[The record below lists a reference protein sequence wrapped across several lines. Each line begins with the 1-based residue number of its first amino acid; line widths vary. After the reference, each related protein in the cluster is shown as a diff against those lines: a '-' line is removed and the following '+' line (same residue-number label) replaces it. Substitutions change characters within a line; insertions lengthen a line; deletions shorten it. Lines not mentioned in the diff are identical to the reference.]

1 MKQKNIFSTACHT
14 LTAVRA
20 SLTAI
25 VMLLTAAVDIARADE
40 WPAYISDVKLIGGTE
55 ATTNSLKNTYGKLG
69 WKVIDYNLNL
79 NCKSG
84 SDYIYLLYK
93 TTSGNNIDGGYIT
106 DFYISDH
113 SGASSLPETV
123 TFNNKE
129 YTLCPYTGDDH
140 FESIKGD
147 LNSYAGGSDIHLYY
161 TKANFT
167 DKRVVAAITFDASSA
182 NAIPWNG
189 NGTTA
194 ADLNKGCGISSAYIY
209 MHLTTATKTNRP
221 KTDPVMKSGL
231 VYNGQAQQLIMTAAT
246 IESGEMC
253 YLVGTSGTFTTNVS
267 SITAKDAGR
276 HTVSYYASENQ
287 YGDASATHSQAV
299 SIGKSPNNGLAVTI
313 ASIIDKGATPSP
325 TLIGTNLSTGT
336 ATFLYATS
344 ASGSYSA
351 TVPTAPGSYWVKATI
366 AADNNCDA
374 FTTQAVNFRIMP
386 WQGSG
391 TAASPYLIKTTDDL
405 RQLATDA
412 NGGNKY
418 DGTYFRLENDLD
430 FQPTS
435 AWDDLTND
443 ENNFTAIGNFY
454 GHFNGG
460 SHTISGIRIYKGNTI
475 TQGLFSVI
483 GEGGEVSNLTL
494 TNTRIVGGSESG
506 GIVGHNWSGTISN
519 CHVTATVDIHAM
531 NSTNNSCSMHGGI
544 VGENS
549 TKDKSNIVGTVSGC
563 TSAAQLTTAE
573 GITCSDFGGIAGF
586 NYYGKLTGNVAIG
599 VIVAECVDSRHGAIV
614 GRNSYATLTNNYYR
628 NCNVEGC
635 NGSDT
640 NGAMPL
646 CSLTLGDGISATTT
660 STTFTVTSGSTT
672 VSYYYPGTVFT
683 LSGGL
688 DALANPAPGYR
699 KGYVTT
705 AGTVSYNAANG
716 TYTLTLQGDATVSTT
731 NRFPIDWADE
741 ATGSDADN
749 AYMIYNAEQ
758 LDLVAQRVNNS
769 STWAVFGSKY
779 YRLMSDIDYVGQE
792 NSYTAIGTSSYP
804 FSGHF
809 DGGSHAV
816 SYININQPDKDYQGL
831 FGYIGQGGEVKNFVV
846 NDARIIGKDYM
857 GCIAGYNNG
866 GTLANNY
873 YFNCVSGKDES
884 SLHSS
889 TGIGIGCNGADITDS
904 DGALPVFGITVGH
917 TNIAVDASHTAV
929 INERSYYK
937 AGTTITLGGQPDG
950 TTINKYYD
958 YTLNGTALSGNTF
971 NMPVG
976 DATISFSSTP
986 TTLTAV
992 AVASGITATPS
1003 PLKSD
1008 GTHNYYMPGTT
1019 ITLSGGTPA
1028 TPAPDGYFY
1037 PYTVNGVI
1045 ISGNTFE
1052 VPSIEEGV
1060 GVGVIVGASSEP
1072 ILDTPNR
1079 FITAG
1084 DWNEDANWQDGTV
1097 PAAGSNVIICAP
1109 VTVPASYVADAGEV
1123 MVMNNATITV
1133 EDGGE
1138 LMLASSGVTV
1148 SMEKT
1153 ITKGGGDSGYHS
1165 IASPVTGSINASD
1178 VANMTEGE
1186 GYRLCSFNLY
1196 PDAYDWIFH
1205 EDGTFSIQDLWPAA
1219 TTLENG
1225 KGYAYANQN
1234 DVTLT
1239 FTGTVR
1245 PTSSPVTVPLENLNI
1260 NGKEYE
1266 GWNLVGNPFP
1276 CSAYIV
1282 CDGPVYRMDGE
1293 GKSFVETESHVLA
1306 PMEAVLLKAAEG
1318 EQEVTFF
1325 PDLDTARPLLV
1336 LKDNQDNSEAIEAA
1350 AKKNKQYDVLMQG
1363 RTLYK
1368 DGRINVL
1375 CLPFDIES
1383 IDGTPLEGAE
1393 IYEINS
1399 SNIYTDNSR
1408 FVLAFQKV
1416 DQLNNTGEVDKYLKA
1431 GIPSLVRWSPTEK
1444 DENPNDLE
1452 IVNPFFRNVVINSLQ
1467 PNTVITGSDGC
1478 DVFEND
1484 NVGGKEEPGTVSF
1497 VGTFSPV
1504 TFTTDDYDAVFV
1516 DEGTTIGA
1524 CRGYFKFNGL
1534 RQLTEQYGRA
1544 FAGLNNSHGELAN
1557 DIASLFSEAYFYEE
1571 VQVDSLYVFSAN
1583 DIGVILYSSYV
1594 PMGDVNGDD
1603 NVTPADAIMILYRYF
1618 GVKQNGF
1625 LWRVA
1630 DLNGDS
1636 HITPADA
1643 IETLYRYFGDGSSN
1657 SRTTRTATGNS
1668 SDPE

>member
-1 MKQKNIFSTACHT
+1 MKQKNIFGRVNRS
-14 LTAVRA
+14 LTAVRCA
-20 SLTAI
+20 LTAI
-25 VMLLTAAVDIARADE
+25 VMLLTAAVDIARADN
-40 WPAYISDVKLIGGTE
+40 WPEYISDVMLIGGSESTVS
-55 ATTNSLKNTYGKLG
+55 TLKGEYRAEG
-69 WKVIDYNLNL
+69 WTVIDYNLNEG
-79 NCKSG
+79 CQSG
-84 SDYIYLLYK
+84 SDYIFLLYK
-93 TTSGNNIDGGYIT
+93 TASLNSTNGGYIT
-106 DFYISDH
+106 NFYISDYEDV
-113 SGASSLPETV
+113 ATLPENV
-123 TFNNKE
+123 NFSYKN
-129 YTLCPYTGDDH
+129 YSLCPYVGDSE
-140 FESIKGD
+140 FLESKGD
-147 LNSYAGGSDIHLYY
+147 LNRGAGRKSAYIHLYY
-161 TKANFT
+161 TKANFD
-167 DKRVVAAITFDASSA
+167 DKRAVTAITFDASSE
-182 NAIPWNG
+182 NALPWNG
-189 NGTTA
+189 DGTTA
-194 ADLNKGCGISSAYIY
+194 ADLNKGGGSSSDYIY

-253 YLVGTSGTFTTNVS
+253 YLVGTSGPFTTNVS

-599 VIVAECVDSRHGAIV
+599 VSVAECVDSRHGAIV

-749 AYMIYNAEQ
+749 AYLIYNAEQ

-779 YRLMSDIDYVGQE
+779 YRLMSDIGCDRTQE
-792 NSYTAIGTSSYP
+792 NNYTAIGTGSNP
-804 FSGHF
+804 FRGHF
-809 DGGSHAV
+809 DGDSHAV
-816 SYININQPDKDYQGL
+816 SFININKPSQDYQGL
-831 FGYIGQGGEVKNFVV
+831 FGCIGQGGEVRNVIV
-846 NDARIIGKDYM
+846 DHASVTGSNHVGY
-857 GCIAGYNNG
+857 IAGCNNG

-873 YFNCVSGKDES
+873 YDDCQ
-884 SLHSS
+884 
-889 TGIGIGCNGADITDS
+889 IGTATIPFGTPVPKGCDGADISDN
-904 DGALPVFGITVGH
+904 DGAMEVFNLIFYSSYITIETSPTV
-917 TNIAVDASHTAV
+917 TISYLN
-929 INERSYYK
+929 YYK
-937 AGTTITLGGQPDG
+937 KGLLITLSGQPA
-950 TTINKYYD
+950 NAPVNEYYG
-958 YTLNGTALSGNTF
+958 YTLNAVPIDGNCF
-971 NMPVG
+971 
-976 DATISFSSTP
+976 TISGSGIINFSSTP
-986 TTLTAV
+986 IQLTEV
-992 AVASGITATPS
+992 VLASGISANPS
-1003 PLKSD
+1003 PLKTD
-1008 GTHNYYMPGTT
+1008 ETHRYYMPGTT
-1019 ITLSGGTPA
+1019 IKLSGGLPA
-1028 TPAPDGYFY
+1028 TQAPEGCIY
-1037 PYTVNGVI
+1037 PYTVNDKI
-1045 ISGNTFE
+1045 ISGNTFV
-1052 VPSIEEGV
+1052 VPSFEVSSKVKV
-1060 GVGVIVGASSEP
+1060 GVSSTL
-1072 ILDTPNR
+1072 IFVSPNA
-1079 FITAG
+1079 FITEG
-1084 DWNEDANWQDGTV
+1084 NWDDGENWNGGKV
-1097 PAAGSNVIICAP
+1097 PAAGSDVFICAD
-1109 VTVPASYVADAGEV
+1109 VTVPAGYLADAGKV
-1123 MVMNNATITV
+1123 TVFNDATITV
-1133 EDGGE
+1133 EDSGQ
-1138 LMLASSGVTV
+1138 LKLTNSGVTV
-1148 SMEKT
+1148 NMKKT
-1153 ITKGGGDSGYHS
+1153 ITHSDMTTGFYS

-1178 VANMTEGE
+1178 VANMAEGE
-1186 GYRLCSFNLY
+1186 HRLCSFTFLADLNDIIFSEYAFIY
-1196 PDAYDWIFH
+1196 PAV
-1205 EDGTFSIQDLWPAA
+1205 WPDA

-1225 KGYAYANQN
+1225 KGYAYASEN

-1245 PTSSPVTVPLENLNI
+1245 STGSPVTVALENLNEE
-1260 NGKEYE
+1260 GKDNE
-1266 GWNLVGNPFP
+1266 GYNLVGNPFP
-1276 CSAYIV
+1276 CAAYLV
-1282 CDGPVYRMDGE
+1282 CDGPVYRLNAEGCSYGE
-1293 GKSFVETESHVLA
+1293 TTSLVLA
-1306 PMEAVLLKAAEG
+1306 PMESVFVRAAKG
-1318 EQEVTFF
+1318 EQEVTFN
-1325 PDLDTARPLLV
+1325 PTVNPLLV
-1336 LKDNQDNSEAIEAA
+1336 LKDRADNTAAIAA
-1350 AKKNKQYDVLMQG
+1350 ADDSRPHDVLLQG
-1363 RTLYK
+1363 LTLYK
-1368 DGRINVL
+1368 DGRINTL
-1375 CLPFDIES
+1375 CLPFDIEN

-1504 TFTTDDYDAVFV
+1504 TFTTDDYDVVFV

-1534 RQLTEQYGRA
+1534 RQLTEQYDFA
-1544 FAGLNNSHGELAN
+1544 FAGLKNSHGELAN

-1603 NVTPADAIMILYRYF
+1603 NVTPADAIMILYHYF
-1618 GVKQNGF
+1618 GVKQKGF

>member
-1 MKQKNIFSTACHT
+1 MKQKNIFSTVCHT
-14 LTAVRA
+14 LTAVRT

-25 VMLLTAAVDIARADE
+25 VMLLTAAVQGARADE

-106 DFYISDH
+106 DFYISNH
-113 SGASSLPETV
+113 PGASSLPETV

-167 DKRVVAAITFDASSA
+167 DKRAVTAITFDASSE
-182 NAIPWNG
+182 NALPWNG
-189 NGTTA
+189 DDTTA
-194 ADLNKGCGISSAYIY
+194 ADLNEGCGKSSAYIY

-253 YLVGTSGTFTTNVS
+253 YLVGTSGPFTTNVS

-599 VIVAECVDSRHGAIV
+599 VSVAECVDSRHGAIV

-646 CSLTLGDGISATTT
+646 CSLTLGDGISATTI

-716 TYTLTLQGDATVSTT
+716 TYTLTLQGDATVSAT

-779 YRLMSDIDYVGQE
+779 YRLMSDIGCDQDQE
-792 NSYTAIGTSSYP
+792 NNYTAIGTGSNP
-804 FSGHF
+804 FRGHF
-809 DGGSHAV
+809 DGDSHAV
-816 SYININQPDKDYQGL
+816 SYIKINKPSQDYQGL
-831 FGYIGQGGEVKNFVV
+831 FGCIGQGGEVRNVV
-846 NDARIIGKDYM
+846 VDNASVM
-857 GCIAGYNNG
+857 GRNHVGYIAGCNNG

-873 YFNCVSGKDES
+873 YNHCFIGTGTIPFDPSGS
-884 SLHSS
+884 M
-889 TGIGIGCNGADITDS
+889 GCDGADISDN
-904 DGALPVFGITVGH
+904 DGAMEVFNLESNSPFITIGPSPTV
-917 TNIAVDASHTAV
+917 NISGL
-929 INERSYYK
+929 NCYK
-937 AGTTITLGGQPDG
+937 KGLLITLSGQPANALVDEYYGYTMKNDPIDG
-950 TTINKYYD
+950 NC
-958 YTLNGTALSGNTF
+958 F
-971 NMPVG
+971 
-976 DATISFSSTP
+976 TISQSGIINFSSTP
-986 TTLTAV
+986 IHLTEV
-992 AVASGITATPS
+992 VLASGISASPS
-1003 PLKSD
+1003 PLKTD
-1008 GTHNYYMPGTT
+1008 GTHRCYMPGTT
-1019 ITLSGGTPA
+1019 IKLSGGLPSTQVPE
-1028 TPAPDGYFY
+1028 GCIY
-1037 PYTVNGVI
+1037 PYTVNGEA
-1045 ISGNTFE
+1045 ISGDSFV
-1052 VPSIEEGV
+1052 VPSPDESSTVTV
-1060 GVGVIVGASSEP
+1060 GVSSTL
-1072 ILDTPNR
+1072 IFVSPNA
-1079 FITAG
+1079 FIKAG
-1084 DWNEDANWQDGTV
+1084 NWDDGENWNGGKV
-1097 PAAGSNVIICAP
+1097 PAAGSDVFICAD
-1109 VTVPASYVADAGEV
+1109 VTVPAGYLADAGKV
-1123 MVMNNATITV
+1123 TVFNDATITV
-1133 EDGGE
+1133 EDSGQ
-1138 LMLASSGVTV
+1138 LKLTNSGVTV
-1148 SMEKT
+1148 NMKKT
-1153 ITKGGGDSGYHS
+1153 ITHSDMTTGFYS

-1178 VANMTEGE
+1178 VANMAEGE
-1186 GYRLCSFNLY
+1186 HRLCSFTFLADLNDIIFSEYAFIY
-1196 PDAYDWIFH
+1196 PAV
-1205 EDGTFSIQDLWPAA
+1205 WPDA

-1225 KGYAYANQN
+1225 KGYAYASEN

-1245 PTSSPVTVPLENLNI
+1245 STGSPVTVALENLSKD
-1260 NGKEYE
+1260 GFGFE
-1266 GWNLVGNPFP
+1266 GFNLVGNPFP
-1276 CSAYIV
+1276 CSAYLV
-1282 CDGPVYRMDGE
+1282 CDGSVYRMNAIGSSYE
-1293 GKSFVETESHVLA
+1293 ETTSHVVA
-1306 PMEAVLLKAAEG
+1306 PMESVFVKAAKG
-1318 EQEVTFF
+1318 EEEVTFI
-1325 PDLDTARPLLV
+1325 PDLSTVNPLLV
-1336 LKDNQDNSEAIEAA
+1336 LKDRADNTAAIAA
-1350 AKKNKQYDVLMQG
+1350 ADDSRPHDVLLQG
-1363 RTLYK
+1363 LTLYK
-1368 DGRINVL
+1368 DGRINTL
-1375 CLPFDIES
+1375 CLPFDIENT
-1383 IDGTPLEGAE
+1383 DGTPLEGAE
-1393 IYEINS
+1393 IYRIKD
-1399 SNIYTDNSR
+1399 SNIYTEQLR
-1408 FVLAFQKV
+1408 QVLVFQKI
-1416 DQLNNTGEVDKYLKA
+1416 DPTNNTEEAFRYLKA
-1431 GIPSLVRWSPTEK
+1431 GSPYLVRWNPTK
-1444 DENPNDLE
+1444 NDEHPNDLE

-1534 RQLTEQYGRA
+1534 RQLTEQYDRA
-1544 FAGLNNSHGELAN
+1544 FAGLKNSYGEFVNDMAN
-1557 DIASLFSEAYFYEE
+1557 LFDDAHLYEE
-1571 VQVDSLYVFSAN
+1571 AFVDSLYVFSAS
-1583 DIGVILYSSYV
+1583 DIGVMLYPSYLL
-1594 PMGDVNGDD
+1594 MGNVNGDDND
-1603 NVTPADAIMILYRYF
+1603 NVTPADAIMILYHYF
-1618 GVKQNGF
+1618 GVKQKGF

-1630 DLNGDS
+1630 DLNGDDS
-1636 HITPADA
+1636 ITPADA

>member
-1 MKQKNIFSTACHT
+1 MKQKNIFGRVNRS
-14 LTAVRA
+14 LTAVRT

-25 VMLLTAAVDIARADE
+25 VMLLTAAVDIARADN
-40 WPAYISDVKLIGGTE
+40 WPEYISDVMLIGGSESTVS
-55 ATTNSLKNTYGKLG
+55 TLKGDYRAEG
-69 WKVIDYNLNL
+69 WTVIDYNLNEG
-79 NCKSG
+79 CQSG
-84 SDYIYLLYK
+84 SDYIFLLYK
-93 TTSGNNIDGGYIT
+93 TASLNSTNGGYIT
-106 DFYISDH
+106 NFYISDYEDV
-113 SGASSLPETV
+113 ATLPENV
-123 TFNNKE
+123 NFSYKN
-129 YTLCPYTGDDH
+129 YSLCPYVGDSK
-140 FESIKGD
+140 FMASKGD
-147 LNSYAGGSDIHLYY
+147 LNRGAGGKSAYIHLYY

-167 DKRVVAAITFDASSA
+167 DKRAVTAITFDASSE
-182 NAIPWNG
+182 NALLWNG
-189 NGTTA
+189 DDTTA
-194 ADLNKGCGISSAYIY
+194 ADLNKGGGSSSDYIY

-599 VIVAECVDSRHGAIV
+599 VSVAECVDSRHGAIV

-716 TYTLTLQGDATVSTT
+716 TFTLTLQGDATVSAT

-779 YRLMSDIDYVGQE
+779 YRLMSDIGCDQDQE
-792 NSYTAIGTSSYP
+792 NNYTAIGTGSNP
-804 FSGHF
+804 FRGHF
-809 DGGSHAV
+809 DGDSHAV
-816 SYININQPDKDYQGL
+816 SYININKPSQDYQGL
-831 FGYIGQGGEVKNFVV
+831 FGCIGQGGEVRNVV
-846 NDARIIGKDYM
+846 VDHASVM
-857 GCIAGYNNG
+857 GSNHVGYIAGCNNG

-873 YFNCVSGKDES
+873 YNHCFIGTGTNPFDPSGS
-884 SLHSS
+884 M
-889 TGIGIGCNGADITDS
+889 GCDGADISDN
-904 DGALPVFGITVGH
+904 DGAMEVFNLESNRTFITIETSPTVTVFG
-917 TNIAVDASHTAV
+917 S
-929 INERSYYK
+929 SYYK
-937 AGTTITLGGQPDG
+937 KGLLITLSGQPADAPV
-950 TTINKYYD
+950 NEYYG
-958 YTLNGTALSGNTF
+958 YTLNAVPIDGNCF
-971 NMPVG
+971 
-976 DATISFSSTP
+976 TISQSGVIYFSSTP
-986 TTLTAV
+986 IQLTEV
-992 AVASGITATPS
+992 VLASGISANPS
-1003 PLKSD
+1003 PLKTD
-1008 GTHNYYMPGTT
+1008 GTHRCYMPGTT
-1019 ITLSGGTPA
+1019 IKLSGGLPSTQ
-1028 TPAPDGYFY
+1028 APEGCIY
-1037 PYTVNGVI
+1037 PYTVNGEA
-1045 ISGNTFE
+1045 ISGNTFV
-1052 VPSIEEGV
+1052 VPSPDESSTVTV
-1060 GVGVIVGASSEP
+1060 GVSSTPIIVS
-1072 ILDTPNR
+1072 PNA

-1084 DWNEDANWQDGTV
+1084 NWDLGENWNGGKV
-1097 PAAGSNVIICAP
+1097 PAAGSDVFICAD
-1109 VTVPASYVADAGEV
+1109 VTVPAGYLADAGKV
-1123 MVMNNATITV
+1123 TVLNDATITV
-1133 EDGGE
+1133 EDGGQ
-1138 LMLASSGVTV
+1138 LKLTNSGVTV
-1148 SMEKT
+1148 SMKKNIEGRT
-1153 ITKGGGDSGYHS
+1153 TDGNHNSL
-1165 IASPVTGSINASD
+1165 IASPVTGTIDASN
-1178 VANMTEGE
+1178 VENMTGE
-1186 GYRLCSFNLY
+1186 GYTLFTLAAQDSYLAYMENLDL
-1196 PDAYDWIFH
+1196 DAYLQ
-1205 EDGTFSIQDLWPAA
+1205 TSLQTS
-1219 TTLENG
+1219 TTLENS
-1225 KGYAYANQN
+1225 KGYMYAREG

-1239 FTGTVR
+1239 FAGTVR
-1245 PTSSPVTVPLENLNI
+1245 PTNQPVMVTLEYPKTWD
-1260 NGKEYE
+1260 GY

-1282 CDGPVYRMDGE
+1282 CDGPIYRMDGE
-1293 GKSFVETESHVLA
+1293 GKSFVEMEPHVLA
-1306 PMEAVLLKAAEG
+1306 PMEAVLIRAAEG
-1318 EQEVTFF
+1318 EQEVTFN
-1325 PDLDTARPLLV
+1325 PDLSTVNPLLV
-1336 LKDNQDNSEAIEAA
+1336 LKDRADNTAAIAA
-1350 AKKNKQYDVLMQG
+1350 ADDSRPHDVLLQG
-1363 RTLYK
+1363 LTLYK
-1368 DGRINVL
+1368 DGRINTL
-1375 CLPFDIES
+1375 CLPFDIENT
-1383 IDGTPLEGAE
+1383 DGTPLEGAE
-1393 IYEINS
+1393 IYEING
-1399 SNIYTDNSR
+1399 SNIYTDNLR
-1408 FVLAFQKV
+1408 FVLAFQKM
-1416 DQLNNTGEVDKYLKA
+1416 DQTNNTEEAFRYLKA
-1431 GIPSLVRWSPTEK
+1431 GNPYLVRWNPTK
-1444 DENPNDLE
+1444 NDEHPNDLE

-1467 PNTVITGSDGC
+1467 PDTVITGWDRYEE
-1478 DVFEND
+1478 FEND

-1534 RQLTEQYGRA
+1534 RQLTEQDDRA
-1544 FAGLNNSHGELAN
+1544 FAGLKNSYGEFVNDMAN
-1557 DIASLFSEAYFYEE
+1557 LFDDAHLYEE
-1571 VQVDSLYVFSAN
+1571 AFVDSLYVFSAS
-1583 DIGVILYSSYV
+1583 DIGVMLYPSYLL
-1594 PMGDVNGDD
+1594 MGNVNGDDND
-1603 NVTPADAIMILYRYF
+1603 NVTPADAIMILYHYF
-1618 GVKQNGF
+1618 GVKQKGF

-1630 DLNGDS
+1630 DLNGDDS
-1636 HITPADA
+1636 ITPADA